1 MIEKMFK
8 SLMENHEM
16 NHIEYK
22 IFNSIQD
29 PANKKTEEHYASL
42 QGKVADA
49 VSGDEIVLMIIY
61 VKYCCEGGG
70 SSHLSYDDLHHPLLS
85 RLCSTGKQENCGENP
100 GREYALWNI
109 IV

>member
-8 SLMENHEM
+8 GLMEKHAM

-29 PANKKTEEHYASL
+29 PANKKTEEHYTNL

-49 VSGDEIVLMIIY
+49 VSDGEIVRMM
-61 VKYCCEGGG
+61 
-70 SSHLSYDDLHHPLLS
+70 SPSYHGIVLS
-85 RLCSTGKQENCGENP
+85 RL
-100 GREYALWNI
+100 LI
-109 IV
+109 ISPLL

>member
-8 SLMENHEM
+8 GLMEKHAM

-29 PANKKTEEHYASL
+29 PANKKTEEHYTNL

-49 VSGDEIVLMIIY
+49 VSDGEIVRL
-61 VKYCCEGGG
+61 VSPSFPHGV
-70 SSHLSYDDLHHPLLS
+70 LLS
-85 RLCSTGKQENCGENP
+85 RFL
-100 GREYALWNI
+100 I
-109 IV
+109 ISPLL

>member
-49 VSGDEIVLMIIY
+49 VSKI
-61 VKYCCEGGG
+61 
-70 SSHLSYDDLHHPLLS
+70 
-85 RLCSTGKQENCGENP
+85 
-100 GREYALWNI
+100 
-109 IV
+109 